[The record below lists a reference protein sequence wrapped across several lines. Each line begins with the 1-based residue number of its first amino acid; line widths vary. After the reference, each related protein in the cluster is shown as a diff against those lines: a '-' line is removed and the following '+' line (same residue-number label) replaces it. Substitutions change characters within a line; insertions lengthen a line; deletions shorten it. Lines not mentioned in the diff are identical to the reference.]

1 MTTNPQTPKA
11 ASLGLLSFAIMGIIV
26 FVFFI
31 MAEIQQLEYL
41 IYFAPILG
49 LIFYG
54 SYYII
59 NHKLDKSFLHG
70 AYENQE
76 TLES

>member
-26 FVFFI
+26 FIFFI

-49 LIFYG
+49 LVFYG
-54 SYYII
+54 SYHII
-59 NHKLDKSFLHG
+59 SQNIDKSFLQG
-70 AYENQE
+70 AYNNEE
-76 TLES
+76 SLES

>member
-1 MTTNPQTPKA
+1 MTTNTQTPKA
-11 ASLGLLSFAIMGIIV
+11 TSLGLLCFAIMGVIV
-26 FVFFI
+26 FIFFL
-31 MAEIQQLEYL
+31 MAEIQQPEYL

-70 AYENQE
+70 AYNKQE